1 MNWNLALPAL
11 KYRNAGNAKLNPLQ
25 FQEKNGDVKNGDVK
39 NGDVKNGDGG
49 KARRQRRRGR
59 HSAARRRALAAAS
72 TSHYRRAAGRGLPA
86 PPFLTDALRIWA
98 SAPRLALEHVFAYIA
113 NMTSV
118 EIIEEIKRLPR
129 EEQNRVIDF
138 VRKAGEVRRLTP
150 EELGELAKEM
160 VEAKD
165 PAEAGHLQAEIVRGF
180 YGGQAD
186 A

>member
-1 MNWNLALPAL
+1 
-11 KYRNAGNAKLNPLQ
+11 
-25 FQEKNGDVKNGDVK
+25 
-39 NGDVKNGDGG
+39 
-49 KARRQRRRGR
+49 
-59 HSAARRRALAAAS
+59 
-72 TSHYRRAAGRGLPA
+72 
-86 PPFLTDALRIWA
+86 
-98 SAPRLALEHVFAYIA
+98 
-113 NMTSV
+113 MTSV
-118 EIIEEIKRLPR
+118 EIIEEIKRLPPS
-129 EEQNRVIDF
+129 EQNRVIDF